1 MKFIQTK
8 KGLLN
13 MHFDDD
19 SEPSAENN
27 INQLDGQRHSAC
39 EDRPRINWEIE
50 KVFALSRLSHN

>member
-1 MKFIQTK
+1 
-8 KGLLN
+8 

-50 KVFALSRLSHN
+50 KVFALSRLSHNWILKNLIDC